1 MDTDATQRV
10 ISALA
15 LDRLNLNVCAWYCTL
30 WLYIINYNY
39 SLAARKN
46 DLFALP
52 VLLESRE
59 QPLDLAIHC

>member
-15 LDRLNLNVCAWYCTL
+15 QDRLNLNVCAWYCTL
-30 WLYIINYNY
+30 WLYIINYY

-46 DLFALP
+46 DLFAL
-52 VLLESRE
+52 LENRE